1 MSLMVLNINYAQSS
15 ILEIASDLVFFN
27 QWQLNKDIKEILLQQ
42 LLKLKQVWEQIWFK
56 YLPFTSIYL

>member
-15 ILEIASDLVFFN
+15 ILEIASDLGVFLN

-42 LLKLKQVWEQIWFK
+42 LLKLKQV
-56 YLPFTSIYL
+56 

>member
-15 ILEIASDLVFFN
+15 ILEIASDLGFFFN

-42 LLKLKQVWEQIWFK
+42 LLKLKQV
-56 YLPFTSIYL
+56 